1 MLPFL
6 LLKLTKPVIDKI
18 LSDKKRIF
26 IYRLSRTWRN
36 VECAFETLIN
46 KLKTFN
52 KPKNGNLDLSVLNVD
67 LLYQGQ

>member
-52 KPKNGNLDLSVLNVD
+52 KPKNGNLDLSVLM
-67 LLYQGQ
+67 